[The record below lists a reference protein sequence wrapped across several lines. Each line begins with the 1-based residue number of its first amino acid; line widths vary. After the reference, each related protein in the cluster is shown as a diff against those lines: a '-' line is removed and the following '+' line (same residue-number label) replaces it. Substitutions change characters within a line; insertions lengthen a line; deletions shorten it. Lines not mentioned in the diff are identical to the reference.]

1 MNFQMRSFWLIFI
14 FCTWNNCVSSYEL
27 NVTVAY
33 LTESSI
39 QDIPFTINRT
49 IGLVNSA
56 MDKAREIV
64 GDKINLTFVVRYADI
79 PGCTSL
85 KFGALASELYYNMK
99 IDAIIGPG
107 KPIIKNTV
115 LFTVVST

>member
-1 MNFQMRSFWLIFI
+1 MIYQMRAFWLIFI

-107 KPIIKNTV
+107 MSINH
-115 LFTVVST
+115 